1 MRRQGGITAIEF
13 AVVLLVLS
21 LLLAAL
27 SRILGYAEE
36 QSERMM
42 VRYAVYAIESG
53 LKLEAVSRLTRGR
66 GADVANL
73 VGEDPFQWVG
83 PKPKGYRGEWREPA
97 PGGQAEP
104 GWYWDRQQHE
114 VVYVLAISDRFKPGP
129 SGRAE
134 IRYRIE
140 AGAGGPGDIRVSL
153 RPVEG
158 YQWF

>member
-1 MRRQGGITAIEF
+1 
-13 AVVLLVLS
+13 VVLLVFS
-21 LLLAAL
+21 LLLAGL
-27 SRILGYAEE
+27 SRVLGYAEE
-36 QSERMM
+36 QAEKAM
-42 VRYAVYAIESG
+42 VRYAILALESG

-66 GADVANL
+66 SGGGAKLAE
-73 VGEDPFQWVG
+73 EDPFQWVD
-83 PKPKGYRGEWREPA
+83 PKPKGYRGEWKAPA

-140 AGAGGPGDIRVSL
+140 AESGGVRVAL
-153 RPVEG
+153 RPVEN